1 MKTWMRSL
9 TMGSLAVLAA
19 LAGCGQGTSSGP
31 TSEVVVDGSSTVFR
45 ISRAAQEQFARQN
58 PDILVVVDMHGTGG
72 GFGRYLQGEVDIV
85 DASRPAKD
93 EETKNAEAQG
103 IPWTRFIVGHDG
115 ITLVVNRQNDFVKSL
130 SVAQLKELWSAES
143 KVKTWKDL
151 DPSWPDR
158 KIVLYSPDHDSGTF
172 EFFVEQILGKDK
184 PQRSDVQA
192 SADDNTL
199 VNGVAG
205 DADGLGYF
213 GYAYFAANTDKLRAI
228 PVQAGADDKP
238 VLPSPESILDKSY
251 QPLSRPLFIYVK
263 NSSMRRPEVASFLE
277 FYLKNVTK
285 LATDAKYVPPTS
297 DELAANRTTWPG
309 QGAGPATKVSVS
321 K

>member
-1 MKTWMRSL
+1 MTFRMRARGL
-9 TMGSLAVLAA
+9 GWLALLAA
-19 LAGCGQGTSSGP
+19 LGGCGHGGGGP
-31 TSEVVVDGSSTVFR
+31 SSEVVVDGSSTVFR
-45 ISRAAQEQFARQN
+45 ISRAAQEQFARKEPN
-58 PDILVVVDMHGTGG
+58 ILVVVDMHGTGG

-93 EETKNAEAQG
+93 EETSKAEAQG

-115 ITLVVNRQNDFVKSL
+115 VTLVVNKQNDFVKSL
-130 SVAQLKELWSAES
+130 SVAQLRELWQENS

-172 EFFVEQILGKDK
+172 EFFVEQTLGKEK
-184 PQRSDVQA
+184 PQRSDVQV

-213 GYAYFAANTDKLRAI
+213 GYAYYAANTDKLRAV
-228 PVQAGADDKP
+228 PVQAGPDDKP
-238 VLPSPESILDKSY
+238 VMPGPDTILDGSY
-251 QPLSRPLFIYVK
+251 RPLSRPLFVYVK
-263 NSSMRRPEVASFLE
+263 NSALRRPEVMSFLK
-277 FYLKNVTK
+277 FYLDNVGK
-285 LATDAKYVPPTS
+285 LATDAKYVPPTA
-297 DELAANRTTWPG
+297 DEVAANAKAWPAHA
-309 QGAGPATKVSVS
+309 AGPAAKVAE
-321 K
+321 